1 MAPDRPEVLT
11 SLPRSRPTR
20 RSAKR
25 GGPSEGEA
33 QAAEA
38 PKPKAAPKKK
48 PAAAKAKAKA
58 KAAPAKA
65 KPAAK
70 PKPKAK
76 AKPAAKPKTA
86 AKPKAKAA
94 PKKPRATAAKRTPL
108 KEAPSRRKPE
118 AVSQGAPGLDEFP
131 SDPVSGPVDPPS
143 GGELLQS
150 AAKAAGEIAQAGITV
165 GREAL
170 KTITKRLPRP

>member
-25 GGPSEGEA
+25 GAASEGET
-33 QAAEA
+33 QATEA
-38 PKPKAAPKKK
+38 AKPKAKAPAKKAAPAKKK
-48 PAAAKAKAKA
+48 PATTAKA
-58 KAAPAKA
+58 KAAKPAAKSAA

-70 PKPKAK
+70 RA

-94 PKKPRATAAKRTPL
+94 PKKRAAL
-108 KEAPSRRKPE
+108 KEVSSSKKPE
-118 AVSQGAPGLDEFP
+118 PVSTGAPGLDDFP
-131 SDPVSGPVDPPS
+131 KEPVSGPVDPPS

-170 KTITKRLPRP
+170 KSVAKRLPRP

>member
-25 GGPSEGEA
+25 GGPSEGET
-33 QAAEA
+33 QATEA

-48 PAAAKAKAKA
+48 PAAAAKA

-65 KPAAK
+65 KS
-70 PKPKAK
+70 KPKAK

-86 AKPKAKAA
+86 TKPKAKAA
-94 PKKPRATAAKRTPL
+94 PKKPRATAAKRTAL
-108 KEAPSRRKPE
+108 KEAPSRRKPA

-131 SDPVSGPVDPPS
+131 SEPVSGPVDPPS
-143 GGELLQS
+143 GSELLES

-170 KTITKRLPRP
+170 RSITKRLPRP